1 MAHPLPD
8 DGKAVLLQKN
18 VKEVLS
24 KAEKIDSAAIGPGIG
39 EDEETKKFVLQ
50 LLPELSIP
58 IVIDADGLNALAGNT
73 DIFKKISSNLVLT
86 PHPGEFSRLTGISID
101 DIQKDRIDVTSEFAV
116 KWGVHIVLKGYRTCV
131 ASPEGDVHICMTGNP
146 GMATG
151 GSGDVLTGIITAL
164 LAAGVPP
171 LDAARLGAH
180 VHGCAGDL
188 AVQDKTEISLKAG
201 DLIDYLP
208 SSFRELT
215 DY

>member
-1 MAHPLPD
+1 MPVYEYTALD
-8 DGKAVLLQKN
+8 TSGKNLSGIIDADSAVIARQKLRGSGVFPVE
-18 VKEVLS
+18 VKEVSVSVPGGLPSGPVSVSGLFKRVKGAEVSVTTRQLS
-24 KAEKIDSAAIGPGIG
+24 
-39 EDEETKKFVLQ
+39 V
-50 LLPELSIP
+50 
-58 IVIDADGLNALAGNT
+58 
-73 DIFKKISSNLVLT
+73 
-86 PHPGEFSRLTGISID
+86 
-101 DIQKDRIDVTSEFAV
+101 
-116 KWGVHIVLKGYRTCV
+116 
-131 ASPEGDVHICMTGNP
+131 
-146 GMATG
+146 
-151 GSGDVLTGIITAL
+151 L